1 MTNPKARGVGSG
13 TRRVT
18 AVFGGGG
25 AKALAHAGAWRAL
38 VEAGLTPSHVVG
50 TSFGAVIGAA
60 FAAGATYE
68 EFAARLAGPHAAA
81 LQAMRPPLVNVL
93 RGVFAPSLLSA
104 ESLRAV
110 IAQLV
115 PALRFSDLKIPLTV
129 TATDFDSGDLVLFGG
144 SGAQHAGA
152 GRADDVGAQAGIG
165 GAQHAAPL
173 QDALYASSALPVYF
187 PPGEIAGRRYVDGG
201 LRAVLPVEVARGI
214 DADLIVA
221 INVGPGFDEELPP
234 GAPRAAIPALIR
246 AHGEAERIMMAAQ
259 TERMLE
265 DWPADAAKLVVV
277 RAVREREATFAVN
290 QVNRYMEAGYRE
302 TRSALG
308 AV

>member
-1 MTNPKARGVGSG
+1 MTKPKAWGVGSG
-13 TRRVT
+13 TPRVV

-38 VEAGLTPSHVVG
+38 VEAGLTPSHIVG
-50 TSFGAVIGAA
+50 TSFGAVVGAA
-60 FAAGATYE
+60 FASGMTYE
-68 EFAARLAGPHAAA
+68 EFATRVGGPHGAP

-144 SGAQHAGA
+144 
-152 GRADDVGAQAGIG
+152 G
-165 GAQHAAPL
+165 GAHRDAPL
-173 QDALYASSALPVYF
+173 QDVLYASSALPVYF

-201 LRAVLPVEVARGI
+201 LRAVLPIEVARGI

-234 GAPRAAIPALIR
+234 GAARAAIPALIR

-265 DWPADAAKLVVV
+265 DWPADAAKLIVV

-302 TRSALG
+302 TRHALG
-308 AV
+308 AA

>member
-68 EFAARLAGPHAAA
+68 EFAARLAGPHAAP

-144 SGAQHAGA
+144 
-152 GRADDVGAQAGIG
+152 DVGTGIEGAQAGIG